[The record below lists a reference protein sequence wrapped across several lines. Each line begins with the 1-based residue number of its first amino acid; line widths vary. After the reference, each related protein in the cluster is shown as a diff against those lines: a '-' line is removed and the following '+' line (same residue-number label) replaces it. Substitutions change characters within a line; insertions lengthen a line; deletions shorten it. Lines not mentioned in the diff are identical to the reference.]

1 MAVRFIAW
9 RFLLKGTERGTF
21 SPMTLFAWLAIGVG
35 VGAMSSLL
43 SVMYGFEGALKDKVL
58 NAYPHILINSGDG
71 KVIPGTSIS
80 IEPALRAVPGVK
92 KVIPYVQNEMIL
104 KAEKRSVGAV
114 VWGIPTSE
122 MVQLHF
128 KVKEGQWPV
137 LNEDSPQM
145 VVGSELAERMGLSV
159 GDAVQLISPLERG
172 GALGLIPQSQVFSIS
187 GFFSSGHYDFDEQ
200 YLIMPLEDAQELL
213 GLDQSLSGWQVWT
226 HSVDAAEAVASK
238 MQELVPRELEVKSW
252 KTFNSALFQ
261 SLQLEQYSMFLILS
275 FSILIAVMNVVITL
289 TMNVAHKKKNIGILR
304 ALGATQKQINRIFL
318 WEGAFMGAVGLSLG
332 ALLTLL
338 FVLYVKYFSFYQ
350 LPEIYYDRTI
360 PVEIRPLSLLTIYG
374 VATVLIALATL
385 YPASRAAQLNTIEAI
400 RES

>member
-1 MAVRFIAW
+1 
-9 RFLLKGTERGTF
+9 
-21 SPMTLFAWLAIGVG
+21 MTLFAWLAIGVG

-58 NAYPHILINSGDG
+58 NAYPHILITSKDG
-71 KVIPGTSIS
+71 KAISETATS
-80 IEPALRAVPGVK
+80 IEPSLKAVPGVE

-104 KAEKRSVGAV
+104 KAAKRSVGAV
-114 VWGIPTSE
+114 VWGIPSSE
-122 MVQLHF
+122 MGQLHF
-128 KVKEGQWPV
+128 KVKEGQWPA
-137 LNEDSPQM
+137 LTEDASQL
-145 VVGSELAERMGLSV
+145 VVGSEFAERMGFSV
-159 GDAVQLISPLERG
+159 GDSVQLISPLERG
-172 GALGLIPQSQVFSIS
+172 GALGLIPQSQVFAVS

-200 YLIMPLEDAQELL
+200 YLIMPIEDAQELL
-213 GLDQSLSGWQVWT
+213 GLDQALSGWQVWT
-226 HSVDAAEAVASK
+226 QSVETADAVASK
-238 MQELVPRELEVKSW
+238 LQEVVPQELEVRSW

-304 ALGATQKQINRIFL
+304 ALGATQKQVNQIFL

-332 ALLTLL
+332 ALLTLS

>member
-1 MAVRFIAW
+1 
-9 RFLLKGTERGTF
+9 
-21 SPMTLFAWLAIGVG
+21 MTLFAWLAIGVG

-58 NAYPHILINSGDG
+58 NAYPHILITARDG
-71 KVIPGTSIS
+71 KAISGTSIS
-80 IEPALRAVPGVK
+80 IEPALRSVAGVE

-104 KAEKRSVGAV
+104 KAAKRSVGAV

-122 MVQLHF
+122 MARLHF
-128 KVKEGQWPV
+128 KVKEGQWPA
-137 LNEDSPQM
+137 LTEDSSQL
-145 VVGSELAERMGLSV
+145 VVGSELAERMGFSV
-159 GDAVQLISPLERG
+159 GDSVQLISPLERG
-172 GALGLIPQSQVFSIS
+172 GALGLIPQSQIFSIS

-226 HSVDAAEAVASK
+226 QSVEAAEAVASK
-238 MQELVPRELEVKSW
+238 LQEVVPQELEVRSW

-304 ALGATQKQINRIFL
+304 ALGATKKQVNQIFL

-332 ALLTLL
+332 ALLTLS

-374 VATVLIALATL
+374 VATLLIALATL